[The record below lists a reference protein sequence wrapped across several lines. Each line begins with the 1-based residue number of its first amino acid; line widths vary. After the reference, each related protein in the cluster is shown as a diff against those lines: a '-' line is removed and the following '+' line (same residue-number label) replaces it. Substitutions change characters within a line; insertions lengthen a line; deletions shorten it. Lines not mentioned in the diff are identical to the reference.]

1 MGTDMGDGRVDGVER
16 PGAGAR
22 GCARHP
28 TGAGDAI
35 DPGYPSFMVK
45 VANDE
50 VRIDGD
56 LTSPMLDAVVSGV
69 PLRTVTDLSAAR
81 GAVVVASREQ
91 LQAPVVRTVAL
102 VDALDRLET
111 GEPLAH
117 QLVLARADAL
127 RDALTTRPEVAE
139 RLASAGVA
147 ALAVTDVSP
156 QELSWRHGVERAGLA
171 LLQLPEPTSSDQLN
185 TEVLGALLDYQ
196 TSVLDRLEE
205 VHRVLVQIVLAG
217 GSLED
222 LCDQLAGFFDG
233 AAMVTTT
240 DGRVLASAGV
250 HGELAHALSLDCFDR
265 TGRLITEN
273 EPVGIR
279 SLRGPQAHRAAVR
292 IVAGSL
298 DHGLLVAF
306 CSHRMLT
313 GDDVRVL
320 ERAATVAALA
330 ITKEQAVSAV
340 ESKYRAEFLRDALA
354 GRAGSVEEAIAHASS
369 LGWDID
375 RPMVVVVAETDE
387 DDAHTTRSPEEV
399 RSLQHRFAR
408 AWTHAVAVRDP
419 LCPVMGFSQEVVTLL
434 PVSDPADTDKIMRTV
449 SDVARVV
456 RGDGGG
462 GRRTFST
469 GVSRPITSVSQLPQ
483 AYDEALNAVTVGRQM
498 HGDGALT
505 HFDGLGIFRLLALIP
520 DSKHLRRFV
529 EESLGELATDDS
541 PENADLRQTLSILID
556 TNMNVAE
563 TARLLFFHYNTLR
576 YRIVKLEKML
586 GPFTTDPQLRLTL
599 ALALKVHQMRG
610 I

>member
-1 MGTDMGDGRVDGVER
+1 
-16 PGAGAR
+16 
-22 GCARHP
+22 
-28 TGAGDAI
+28 
-35 DPGYPSFMVK
+35 MVK

-50 VRIDGD
+50 VSIDGD
-56 LTSPMLDAVVSGV
+56 LTSPLSEAPVSGV
-69 PLRTVTDLSAAR
+69 PLR
-81 GAVVVASREQ
+81 VVVGLPGAQDASVLASPSQ
-91 LQAPVVRTVAL
+91 LEAPILRTC
-102 VDALDRLET
+102 
-111 GEPLAH
+111 PLAAALPTADSPH
-117 QLVLARADAL
+117 GQARLRHHLVIAEASEATTAL
-127 RDALTTRPEVAE
+127 RAE
-139 RLASAGVA
+139 PGLLEHLAAAGAA
-147 ALAVTDVSP
+147 ALAVTGVAQGEAGP
-156 QELSWRHGVERAGLA
+156 WRERADRAGLA
-171 LLQLPEPTSSDQLN
+171 LLLFHDPAARDRLN
-185 TEVLGALLDYQ
+185 TDVLGAMLDYQ
-196 TSVLDRLEE
+196 TAVLDRLEE

-217 GSLED
+217 GSLHD
-222 LCDQLAGFFDG
+222 LCQQLVGFFDG

-240 DGRVLASAGV
+240 DGRVLASAGA
-250 HGELAHALSLDCFDR
+250 HGELEHALALDCFDR
-265 TGRLITEN
+265 TGRLITET
-273 EPVGIR
+273 EPVG
-279 SLRGPQAHRAAVR
+279 LRPQHGPAAHRAAVR

-313 GDDVRVL
+313 ADDVRVL

-354 GRAGSVEEAIAHASS
+354 GRAGSPEEAVAHARS
-369 LGWDID
+369 LGWDIE

-387 DDAHTTRSPEEV
+387 DDAQTTRSAEEV

-408 AWTHAVAVRDP
+408 AWTHAVTVRDP
-419 LCPVMGFSQEVVTLL
+419 HSPVMGFSQEVVALFGVT
-434 PVSDPADTDKIMRTV
+434 DPEDTDRIMRTV
-449 SDVARVV
+449 NDVARVV

-469 GVSRPITSVSQLPQ
+469 GVSRPITSVAELPQ
-483 AYDEALNAVTVGRQM
+483 AYDEALNAVSVGRQM

-520 DSKHLRRFV
+520 DSTHLRRFV
-529 EESLGELATDDS
+529 EESLGELASDAS

>member
-1 MGTDMGDGRVDGVER
+1 
-16 PGAGAR
+16 
-22 GCARHP
+22 
-28 TGAGDAI
+28 
-35 DPGYPSFMVK
+35 MVK

-56 LTSPMLDAVVSGV
+56 LTSPATEAAVSGV
-69 PLRTVTDLSAAR
+69 PLRGVTELSATR
-81 GAVVVASREQ
+81 GAVVVATSGQ
-91 LQAPVVRTVAL
+91 LQAPVVRTSTL
-102 VDALDRLET
+102 VEALDRLET
-111 GEPLAH
+111 RTPLGH
-117 QLVLARADAL
+117 HLVIAGCDAVTDTVEARSDVL
-127 RDALTTRPEVAE
+127 D
-139 RLASAGVA
+139 RLATAGVA
-147 ALAVTDVSP
+147 ALAVTGAP
-156 QELSWRHGVERAGLA
+156 EHGRAPWREAAERAGLA
-171 LLQLPEPTSSDQLN
+171 LLLVPEPTSTEQLN
-185 TEVLGALLDYQ
+185 TQVLGAMLDYQ
-196 TSVLDRLEE
+196 TSVLNRLEE
-205 VHRVLVQIVLAG
+205 VHQVLVQIVLAG

-222 LCDQLAGFFDG
+222 LCEQLVGFFDG

-240 DGRVLASAGV
+240 DGRVLASAGA
-250 HGELAHALSLDCFDR
+250 HGELEHALSLDCFDR

-279 SLRGPQAHRAAVR
+279 PLRGPEAHRAAVR

-354 GRAGSVEEAIAHASS
+354 GRAGSPDEAIAHARS

-387 DDAHTTRSPEEV
+387 DDAHTTRSAEEV

-419 LCPVMGFSQEVVTLL
+419 QCPVMGFSQEVVALL
-434 PVSDPADTDKIMRTV
+434 PVTDPADTDRIMRAV
-449 SDVARVV
+449 SEVARVV

-469 GVSRPITSVSQLPQ
+469 GVSRPIESVAQLPQ

-520 DSKHLRRFV
+520 DSTHLRRFV

>member
-1 MGTDMGDGRVDGVER
+1 
-16 PGAGAR
+16 
-22 GCARHP
+22 
-28 TGAGDAI
+28 
-35 DPGYPSFMVK
+35 MVK
-45 VANDE
+45 VANDGP
-50 VRIDGD
+50 RIDGD
-56 LTSPMLDAVVSGV
+56 LTSASGEALVSGV
-69 PLRTVTDLSAAR
+69 PLHLILELPAAENGSVSATT
-81 GAVVVASREQ
+81 GQ
-91 LQAPVVRTVAL
+91 LQSPVVRTSTLAQALERLDRGSSLHHHLVIATTAAAETVAL
-102 VDALDRLET
+102 DQPDLVDRL
-111 GEPLAH
+111 
-117 QLVLARADAL
+117 AR
-127 RDALTTRPEVAE
+127 
-139 RLASAGVA
+139 AGVA
-147 ALAVTDVSP
+147 ALALTGPRAEGGLAWHESA
-156 QELSWRHGVERAGLA
+156 ERAGLA
-171 LLQLPEPTSSDQLN
+171 LLHLPDPSAGEQLN
-185 TEVLGALLDYQ
+185 TEALGAMLDHQ

-222 LCDQLAGFFDG
+222 LCEQLVGFFDG

-240 DGRVLASAGV
+240 DGRVLASAGP
-250 HGELAHALSLDCFDR
+250 HGELEHALSLDCFDR
-265 TGRLITEN
+265 TGRLITES

-279 SLRGPQAHRAAVR
+279 TLHGPEAHRAAVR

-354 GRAGSVEEAIAHASS
+354 GRAGTTDEAIAHARS

-387 DDAHTTRSPEEV
+387 DDAHTTRSAEEV

-419 LCPVMGFSQEVVTLL
+419 QCPVMGFSQEVVTLL
-434 PVSDPADTDKIMRTV
+434 PVSDTTDTDRIMRAV
-449 SDVARVV
+449 SEIARVV

-469 GVSRPITSVSQLPQ
+469 GISRPIESVSQLPQ

-520 DSKHLRRFV
+520 DSAHLRRFV

>member
-1 MGTDMGDGRVDGVER
+1 
-16 PGAGAR
+16 
-22 GCARHP
+22 
-28 TGAGDAI
+28 
-35 DPGYPSFMVK
+35 MVK
-45 VANDE
+45 VANDD

-56 LTSPMLDAVVSGV
+56 LTSSRADAAVSGV
-69 PLRTVTDLSAAR
+69 PLSTVTELPAAR
-81 GAVVVASREQ
+81 GAVVVASSGQ

-102 VDALDRLET
+102 VDALDHLET
-111 GEPLAH
+111 GEPLGH
-117 QLVLARADAL
+117 RLVIAPADAL
-127 RDALTTRPEVAE
+127 GDALSTRPEVAE
-139 RLASAGVA
+139 RLAGAGVA
-147 ALAVTDVSP
+147 ALAVTGVSS
-156 QELSWRHGVERAGLA
+156 EEASWRDVVEQAGIP
-171 LLQLPEPTSSDQLN
+171 LLLLPGPTSSEQLN
-185 TEVLGALLDYQ
+185 TEVLGAMLDYQ

-222 LCDQLAGFFDG
+222 LCEQLAGFFDG

-250 HGELAHALSLDCFDR
+250 HGELEHALSLDCFDR

-279 SLRGPQAHRAAVR
+279 ALRGPEAHRAAVR
-292 IVAGSL
+292 IVAGAL

-330 ITKEQAVSAV
+330 VTKEQAVSAV

-354 GRAGSVEEAIAHASS
+354 GRAGSVEEAIAHARS

-419 LCPVMGFSQEVVTLL
+419 GCPVMGFSQEVVTLL
-434 PVSDPADTDKIMRTV
+434 PVTDTADTDKIMRTV

-469 GVSRPITSVSQLPQ
+469 GVSRPITSVAQLPQ

>member
-1 MGTDMGDGRVDGVER
+1 
-16 PGAGAR
+16 
-22 GCARHP
+22 
-28 TGAGDAI
+28 
-35 DPGYPSFMVK
+35 MVK
-45 VANDE
+45 VANDQP
-50 VRIDGD
+50 RIDGD
-56 LTSPMLDAVVSGV
+56 LTSPSDEPTVTGV
-69 PLRTVTDLSAAR
+69 PLRVVTELPSAR
-81 GAVVVASREQ
+81 RAVVQGSSGQ
-91 LQAPVVRTVAL
+91 LQTPVVRTSTWVQ
-102 VDALDRLET
+102 ALDRLET
-111 GEPLAH
+111 GASLRHHLVIARSDAAHAALAGRPDV
-117 QLVLARADAL
+117 LGRLAR
-127 RDALTTRPEVAE
+127 
-139 RLASAGVA
+139 AGVA
-147 ALAVTDVSP
+147 ALAVTGSTP
-156 QELSWRHGVERAGLA
+156 EAGEPWLRAADSAGIA
-171 LLQLPEPTSSDQLN
+171 LLLLPDPEAAEALN
-185 TEVLGALLDYQ
+185 TEALGAMLDYQ
-196 TSVLDRLEE
+196 GSVLERLEE
-205 VHRVLVQIVLAG
+205 VHQVLVQIVLAG

-222 LCDQLAGFFDG
+222 LCEQLVGFFDG

-240 DGRVLASAGV
+240 DGRVLASAGAD
-250 HGELAHALSLDCFDR
+250 GELEHALSLDCFDR
-265 TGRLITEN
+265 TGRLITEH

-279 SLRGPQAHRAAVR
+279 PLSGPEAHRAAVR

-330 ITKEQAVSAV
+330 VTKEQAVSAV

-354 GRAGSVEEAIAHASS
+354 GRAGTPEEAIAHARS

-387 DDAHTTRSPEEV
+387 DDAHTTRSAEEV

-408 AWTHAVAVRDP
+408 AWTHAMAVRDP
-419 LCPVMGFSQEVVTLL
+419 QCPVMGFSQEVVALL
-434 PVSDPADTDKIMRTV
+434 PVTDPADTDRIMRGV
-449 SDVARVV
+449 AEVARVV

-469 GVSRPITSVSQLPQ
+469 GVSRPIDSVAQLPQ

-520 DSKHLRRFV
+520 DSRHLRRFV

>member
-1 MGTDMGDGRVDGVER
+1 
-16 PGAGAR
+16 
-22 GCARHP
+22 
-28 TGAGDAI
+28 
-35 DPGYPSFMVK
+35 MVK
-45 VANDE
+45 VANDGAA
-50 VRIDGD
+50 IGGD
-56 LTSPMLDAVVSGV
+56 LPAATVPGGSPVPAGGTSPRATATGI
-69 PLRTVTDLSAAR
+69 PLRTVLGLPAAE
-81 GAVVVASREQ
+81 GAEVRASDAQ
-91 LQAPVVRTVAL
+91 LEIPVVRTRPLHASL
-102 VDALDRLET
+102 EEHASLD
-111 GEPLAH
+111 H
-117 QLVLARADAL
+117 HLVLTDRDELAEAL
-127 RDALTTRPEVAE
+127 GASPELFGDLVTRGA
-139 RLASAGVA
+139 A
-147 ALAVTDVSP
+147 ALAVA
-156 QELSWRHGVERAGLA
+156 GVDPSNPPPWTTGADEAGLP
-171 LLQLPEPTSSDQLN
+171 LLLLPDTAARDRIN
-185 TEVLGALLDYQ
+185 TEVLGAMLDYQ
-196 TSVLDRLEE
+196 ASILDRLEE

-222 LCDQLAGFFDG
+222 LCQQLVGFFDG
-233 AAMVTTT
+233 AAIVTTT
-240 DGRVLASAGV
+240 DGRVLASAGSD
-250 HGELAHALSLDCFDR
+250 GELEHALALDCIDR
-265 TGRLITEN
+265 TGRLITET

-279 SLRGPQAHRAAVR
+279 PQHGPAAHRAAVR

-298 DHGLLVAF
+298 DHGLLTAF
-306 CSHRMLT
+306 CSHRML
-313 GDDVRVL
+313 GADDVRLL

-354 GRAGSVEEAIAHASS
+354 GRAGTPEEAVAHAQS

-387 DDAHTTRSPEEV
+387 DDERTTRSADEV

-408 AWTHAVAVRDP
+408 AWTHAMQVRDP
-419 LCPVMGFSQEVVTLL
+419 QAPVMGFSQEVVALFG
-434 PVSDPADTDKIMRTV
+434 VADPADTEQVMRIV
-449 SDVARVV
+449 ADVARVV

-462 GRRTFST
+462 GRRNFST
-469 GVSRPITSVSQLPQ
+469 GVSRPISSVAELPS
-483 AYDEALNAVTVGRQM
+483 AYDEALSAVSVGRQM

-520 DSKHLRRFV
+520 DSAHLRRFV